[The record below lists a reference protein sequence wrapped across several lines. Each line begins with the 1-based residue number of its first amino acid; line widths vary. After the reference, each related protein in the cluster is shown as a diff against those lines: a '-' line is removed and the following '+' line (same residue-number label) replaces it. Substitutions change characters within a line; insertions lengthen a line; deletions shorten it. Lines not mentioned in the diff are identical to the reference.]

1 MRDADIK
8 AKGRRK
14 EVLVPEE
21 QHSAWGGCTAVVRG
35 QRMVRS
41 PQAKPGKMGDNRG
54 AGRRL
59 DGGGGGVLRKLGRG
73 FEGRLPEQ
81 VSDSLGRVG
90 TVWQPH
96 VGCPEH
102 SRREQIPSGWN
113 QALLGKCHL

>member
-21 QHSAWGGCTAVVRG
+21 QHSGWGGCTAVVRG

-59 DGGGGGVLRKLGRG
+59 DGGGGGVLPFPFWGTYVGHHSTALEDTLCFLIR
-73 FEGRLPEQ
+73 P
-81 VSDSLGRVG
+81 RVNS
-90 TVWQPH
+90 TILFV
-96 VGCPEH
+96 CTE
-102 SRREQIPSGWN
+102 S
-113 QALLGKCHL
+113 